1 MAAVENNL
9 IAVVRESVDYPLAPP
24 FDPPNPVYEAVGRL
38 LVQLGLDSE
47 HAGDARWNPLG
58 RLIRPGQHVVIK
70 PNFVSS
76 RNFHQRYGQDEFLCC
91 CTHPS
96 VIRPVIDLAWRA
108 LGGRGTISIA
118 EAPLEGGQLE
128 TTLAAL
134 GVTDMVETLRRRDG
148 INLELIDLRDF
159 QIVPQMAIDN
169 YPMAGRSLNLGLLR
183 RRSLPGDPR
192 GYATVDL
199 GRASSFAGLDGRC
212 ERLRFHHSN
221 PGWPSLHH
229 REGRHEYSIANTVLA
244 ADLLIS
250 MPKMKTHKKSGVTL
264 SLKNM
269 IGTTNQKY
277 WLPHFTAGAP
287 PSGDAYPSPPPRG
300 GRLATFLSRVT
311 LPGGHALVLRFPPL
325 GRREEPHTYD
335 GNWSGN
341 DTLWRT
347 ILDLN
352 RIILYGDKRG
362 VLRDAKQRSV
372 LSIIDGI
379 VAGEGNGPLAP
390 SPKRCGMLVAGL
402 DAWACDYV
410 ATRMM
415 GVDPAMIGFLSEAAW
430 ATTHP
435 VTQLRPD
442 ALRVVPAEAA
452 GLRLAFALPAG
463 WQNARAASATAAHR
477 FLSAGSR

>member
-1 MAAVENNL
+1 MAALQEDLV
-9 IAVVRESVDYPLAPP
+9 AVAHERIDYPLVPP
-24 FDPPNPVYEAVGRL
+24 FDPPNPVYDAVSRVLARLALDRERIGRP
-38 LVQLGLDSE
+38 D
-47 HAGDARWNPLG
+47 WNPLQS
-58 RLIRPGQHVVIK
+58 LVASGQHVVIK

-76 RNFHQRYGQDEFLCC
+76 RNFHQRYGQDDFLCC

-96 VIRPVIDLAWRA
+96 VIRPVIDFAWRA
-108 LGGRGTISIA
+108 VGSHGTVSIA
-118 EAPLEGGQLE
+118 EAPLEGGQFE

-134 GVTDMVETLRRRDG
+134 GVTEMIETLRRRDG

-159 QIVPQMAIDN
+159 HLVPRMLIDN
-169 YPMAGRSLNLGLLR
+169 RAVAGRSLNLGMLR
-183 RRSLPGDPR
+183 RQALAGDPR

-199 GRASSFAGLDGRC
+199 GGASSFAGLDGRC

-221 PGWPSLHH
+221 PGWPSVHH
-229 REGRHEYSIANTVLA
+229 RQGRHEYSMANTVLA

-250 MPKMKTHKKSGVTL
+250 LPKMKMHKKSGVTL

-287 PSGDAYPSPPPRG
+287 PIGDAYPSPPPLG

-311 LPGGHALVLRFPPL
+311 LPGGQALVLRLPPL
-325 GRREEPHTYD
+325 GRREEPYIYD

-352 RIILYGDKRG
+352 RIILYADRRG
-362 VLRDAKQRSV
+362 VLHDERQRAV

-379 VAGEGNGPLAP
+379 IAGEGNGPLAP
-390 SPKRCGMLVAGL
+390 RPKRCGVLVAGL

-415 GVDPAMIGFLSEAAW
+415 GVDPATIGFLSEAAT
-430 ATTHP
+430 AAP
-435 VTQLRPD
+435 YRVTRLAPG
-442 ALRVVPAEAA
+442 ALRIVPEEAA
-452 GLRLAFALPAG
+452 GLRFDFALPAA
-463 WQNARAASATAAHR
+463 WQDARATGHARGGPFSWASLR
-477 FLSAGSR
+477 